1 VARLPDPLRDPVVW
15 TVAALA
21 ALVAA
26 LGPVGADAL
35 WLVPLG
41 DRIVHGDLPG
51 SIPYATAPSDGWHD
65 VPAGAQVVFWAAY
78 RAFGGDRGL
87 VLAQAAAAATAFGAL
102 ACGLRREAGGAAALG
117 VSLVVLAGALPAV
130 AVTNVSLFS
139 LALFPLLLGLLEREA
154 RAPSRRI
161 WLAVPLLAL
170 WGNLHGAVL
179 AGWALLALYLVLALA
194 RRAPA
199 RAGAVLAAATLA
211 LLAGPE
217 LWDTPRYYW
226 GVFGNEAARRRV
238 GLWTPLSTGAFDL
251 LLVAAFA
258 LLLAL
263 ALARARRFHRW
274 EAVAIAGLAAATVDV
289 ARNGVWLL
297 LVAAY
302 PAARSLRLGEPRP
315 HRLALAAGAV
325 GLAAVAAVVA
335 GPPDPGSRPLARA
348 AARAGGTVLAEPVL
362 GQQVALAGGR
372 VWVDNPLDA
381 FRRADQR
388 LYVHW
393 FSGDAAG
400 ARALEHA
407 ELVLVSTASDAGRR
421 AAVDPRLVLL
431 TARDGRALYR
441 IRG

>member
-1 VARLPDPLRDPVVW
+1 
-15 TVAALA
+15 
-21 ALVAA
+21 
-26 LGPVGADAL
+26 
-35 WLVPLG
+35 
-41 DRIVHGDLPG
+41 
-51 SIPYATAPSDGWHD
+51 
-65 VPAGAQVVFWAAY
+65 VVFWAAY

-251 LLVAAFA
+251 LL
-258 LLLAL
+258 AL
-263 ALARARRFHRW
+263 ALARARRFHRC

-302 PAARSLRLGEPRP
+302 PAARSL
-315 HRLALAAGAV
+315 
-325 GLAAVAAVVA
+325 
-335 GPPDPGSRPLARA
+335 
-348 AARAGGTVLAEPVL
+348 
-362 GQQVALAGGR
+362 
-372 VWVDNPLDA
+372 
-381 FRRADQR
+381 
-388 LYVHW
+388 
-393 FSGDAAG
+393 
-400 ARALEHA
+400 
-407 ELVLVSTASDAGRR
+407 
-421 AAVDPRLVLL
+421 
-431 TARDGRALYR
+431 
-441 IRG
+441 